1 MKLNNL
7 HLSTKE
13 IVNIVKYSTIGIL
26 IPIFIIGVIF
36 DAFGWTSSTLNEEK
50 VTGLKSLMVFVLT
63 FPLYVLLFFIIQFC
77 YIYIGLKIYN
87 FFVKLFRGES

>member
-7 HLSTKE
+7 NLSSKE

-26 IPIFIIGVIF
+26 IPMFIISVIF
-36 DAFGWTSSTLNEEK
+36 NALGWTSSTLNDEK
-50 VTGLKSLMVFVLT
+50 VTGVKSLLVFVIT
-63 FPLYVLLFFIIQFC
+63 FPLYIILFFIIQFC

-87 FFVKLFRGES
+87 FLVKLLKK

>member
-7 HLSTKE
+7 NLTTKE

-26 IPIFIIGVIF
+26 IPIFIVGIIF
-36 DAFGWTSSTLNEEK
+36 SVLGWTNSTLNDEK
-50 VTGLKSLMVFVLT
+50 VTGIKSLLVFIIT
-63 FPLYVLLFFIIQFC
+63 FPLYIILFFILQFC

-87 FFVKLFRGES
+87 FAINLFRK

>member
-1 MKLNNL
+1 MKLNSL
-7 HLSTKE
+7 HLSTKD

-36 DAFGWTSSTLNEEK
+36 DALGWTSSTLNEEK
-50 VTGLKSLMVFVLT
+50 VTGLKSLLVFVIT
-63 FPLYVLLFFIIQFC
+63 FPLYIILFFIIQFC

-87 FFVKLFRGES
+87 FFVKIIQR

>member
-7 HLSTKE
+7 NLSSKE

-26 IPIFIIGVIF
+26 IPMFIIGIVF
-36 DAFGWTSSTLNEEK
+36 NALGWTSSTLNEEK
-50 VTGLKSLMVFVLT
+50 VTGVKSLLVFVIT
-63 FPLYVLLFFIIQFC
+63 FPLYIILFFIIQFC

-87 FFVKLFRGES
+87 FLIKLLKK

>member
-7 HLSTKE
+7 HLETKE

-26 IPIFIIGVIF
+26 IPMFIIGVVF
-36 DAFGWTSSTLNEEK
+36 NALGWTSSTLNEEK
-50 VTGLKSLMVFVLT
+50 VTGIKSLIVFILT
-63 FPLYVLLFFIIQFC
+63 FPLYILLFFLIQFC

-87 FFVKLFRGES
+87 FILKFFKK